1 MHHKDSRSIADIVM
15 KNIVEKN
22 VIRQIIADREA
33 SRSPLLFATSLEVS
47 HRAGLS
53 VDQVEKAAH
62 DIPGIKIGK
71 TLNHEYYKFST

>member
-1 MHHKDSRSIADIVM
+1 MYHKDSRSIADIVM
-15 KNIVEKN
+15 KNIVEN

-53 VDQVEKAAH
+53 VDQVEKVAH
-62 DIPGIKIGK
+62 DIPGITIGK

>member
-1 MHHKDSRSIADIVM
+1 MYHKDSRSIADIVM
-15 KNIVEKN
+15 KNIVEN

-53 VDQVEKAAH
+53 VDQV
-62 DIPGIKIGK
+62 
-71 TLNHEYYKFST
+71 